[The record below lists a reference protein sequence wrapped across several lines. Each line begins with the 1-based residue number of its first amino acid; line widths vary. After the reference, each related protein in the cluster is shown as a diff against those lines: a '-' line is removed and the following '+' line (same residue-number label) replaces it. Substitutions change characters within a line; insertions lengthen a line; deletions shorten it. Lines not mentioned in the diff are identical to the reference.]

1 MGGVLRICQQI
12 PCGSQFYY
20 KNRETIRAFFLK
32 QHGRIGVLCRYAVVL
47 GEGEALLRSIVE
59 RLG

>member
-1 MGGVLRICQQI
+1 MGGVLGICQQI

-32 QHGRIGVLCRYAVVL
+32 TAWADWRAVQICGCV
-47 GEGEALLRSIVE
+47 G
-59 RLG
+59 